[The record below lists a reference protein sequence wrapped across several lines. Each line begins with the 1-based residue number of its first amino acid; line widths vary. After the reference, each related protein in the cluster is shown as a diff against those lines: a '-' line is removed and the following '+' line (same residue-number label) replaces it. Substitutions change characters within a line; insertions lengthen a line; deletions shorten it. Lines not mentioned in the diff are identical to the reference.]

1 MAAYRFYDPASVFW
15 NILGTAGLREGSVQF
30 YEYGGTT
37 TPKNTWSDR
46 ELTVLN
52 ANPLNIDASG
62 RFPDDVFLDGD
73 YTVVLYDGLNGT
85 GAVVWTRDVI
95 SGAGAGTEIPSPT
108 IGFVLSSADGV
119 NLVWVDPDTFLPDPT
134 GQTGKAL
141 VSTGS
146 GYTFQAFPEAP
157 ELDIVVADGSQR
169 VGDGVDDTKSL
180 TQYGADSAPASGSNS
195 TTKAVVFTTL
205 YTTTPTVVV
214 TPTSSSQPGGPCVT
228 ELTAK
233 STTGFTVK
241 FDVAEG
247 SSSGS
252 TIVNPVPFNWIA
264 IGTVEVP

>member
-1 MAAYRFYDPASVFW
+1 MAAYRFYDPGSVFW

-30 YEYGGTT
+30 YEIGTT
-37 TPKNTWSDR
+37 TPKNTWSNPA
-46 ELTVLN
+46 LSMLN

-85 GAVVWTRDVI
+85 GATVWTRDVI
-95 SGAGAGTEIPSPT
+95 SGSDDATAIPALVN
-108 IGFVLSSADGV
+108 GFVLSNDGAT
-119 NLVWVDPDTFLPDPT
+119 LQWVDPDSFLPDPT

-141 VSTGS
+141 VSTGT

-157 ELDIVVADGSQR
+157 ELDIVVSNGSQR
-169 VGDGVDDTKSL
+169 VGDGVDATKSL
-180 TQYGADSAPASGSNS
+180 TQYGTDSAPATGTNS
-195 TTKAVVFTTL
+195 TTKAVVFPTL
-205 YTTTPTVVV
+205 YSTTPVVHP
-214 TPTSSSQPGGPCVT
+214 TPTSSSQPGGPVVA
-228 ELTAK
+228 ELT
-233 STTGFTVK
+233 SLTTTGFTVK

-252 TIVNPVPFNWIA
+252 AIVNPVPFCWIA